1 MPPINGQRA
10 RFEDIYTRNRPPWDI
25 GEPQPAFVKAAD
37 EVRGVVL
44 DVGCGTGENALFFA
58 DRGHEALGID
68 FLEAPIYAAKQKAI
82 QRGIDAAFE
91 VQDALSL
98 QDLDRRFDTIIDCGL
113 FHTFSDEDRPK
124 YVASLAKVTNP
135 DGRILLLCFSEN
147 EPEGQGPRRVTQA
160 EIHDNFSDGWEVESI
175 EPARFKTR
183 TDIEGVSF
191 SEGGPH
197 AWFAK
202 IRRD

>member
-1 MPPINGQRA
+1 M
-10 RFEDIYTRNRPPWDI
+10 
-25 GEPQPAFVKAAD
+25 AFVV
-37 EVRGVVL
+37 ET
-44 DVGCGTGENALFFA
+44 GTGAANATALVSVSTVDSYAA
-58 DRGHEALGID
+58 DRGLADWEAAED
-68 FLEAPIYAAKQKAI
+68 AAKQKAI